1 MKKLSTALYQLGQG
15 FIGVFRN
22 GVMST
27 ASMLVL
33 VSCMLIV
40 GTFYMVIDNID
51 RNLKSIDSINII
63 NIFLPDELEDEQV
76 KDIETQITNIS
87 DELGNIE
94 DWRSYSKDENLA
106 RYKERS
112 GVNAD
117 FLDFY
122 NETNNPLPASIE
134 IHFTSF
140 SSPEFNMDDVY
151 KLKNRLE
158 AIDLLSN
165 ENIKENIELYNKVTG
180 LNNTLT
186 LVAAWMMAI
195 LLVVSLFVIMNTIK
209 LGLHAR
215 RNEITFMRY
224 CGATKSFIR
233 TPYIIEGIIIGI
245 ISAGIA
251 LGLQYYIYEYIIADA
266 MQGGAGSVVDSIESV
281 TALNLAPFTDYLELL
296 IAAFLGMGFFAG
308 VISSTISIKKHL
320 KV

>member
-1 MKKLSTALYQLGQG
+1 MRKISTFFYQIGQG
-15 FIGVFRN
+15 FVGVVRN

-27 ASMLVL
+27 ASVLVL

-51 RNLKSIDSINII
+51 RNLKSIDDINVISIY
-63 NIFLPDELEDEQV
+63 LSDELDEEQIGV
-76 KDIETQITNIS
+76 IEQKIRKIGE
-87 DELGNIE
+87 ELGNIE
-94 DWRSYSKDENLA
+94 QCRRYTKAENLE
-106 RYKERS
+106 RYKAKA
-112 GVNAD
+112 GADAD
-117 FLDFY
+117 FLNFY
-122 NETNNPLPASIE
+122 NDLNNPLPNSFE

-140 SSPEFNMDDVY
+140 SAPNFHMDDVY

-158 AIDLLSN
+158 GIENISN
-165 ENIKENIELYNKVTG
+165 SDIKENIALYDKVTG

-186 LVAAWMMAI
+186 LVAGWMMAI

-209 LGLHAR
+209 LGLHSR
-215 RNEITFMRY
+215 RNEIAFMRY

-251 LGLQYYIYEYIIADA
+251 FGLQYYIYEYIITDV
-266 MQGGAGSVVDSIESV
+266 MTGGTGSVLDSLDTV
-281 TALNLAPFTDYLELL
+281 TALNIAPFSEYVYLLG
-296 IAAFLGMGFFAG
+296 AAFLGLGFFAG
-308 VISSTISIKKHL
+308 VISSSISLKKHL